1 MSPLGV
7 FISSSHFKPIQKRI
21 DKIMVAIAY
30 TSVSTALNQKLS
42 EKQKVRDPTNAL
54 PKKPNRSE
62 IVSRDLKLGIFFNNN
77 VKVQKRKSIVNADE
91 NTDI

>member
-1 MSPLGV
+1 
-7 FISSSHFKPIQKRI
+7 
-21 DKIMVAIAY
+21 MVAIAY

-42 EKQKVRDPTNAL
+42 EKQKVRVPTNVL
-54 PKKPNRSE
+54 PKKPKRSE